1 MLEDMSNTA
10 VLLLFLHVFLGLLG
24 VWLFIY
30 GLLRDSL
37 ALGGLGSF
45 IILTFGAVRAGQ
57 ALMMYS
63 CRVHCRVPCKDA
75 ETGHAQTC
83 PETCREGR
91 RPFRPVGKKS

>member
-45 IILTFGAVRAGQ
+45 IIAPNLTFAAVVLAR
-57 ALMMYS
+57 LS
-63 CRVHCRVPCKDA
+63 
-75 ETGHAQTC
+75 
-83 PETCREGR
+83 
-91 RPFRPVGKKS
+91 